1 MRCLDVNRRAIANK
15 RQLRLEPA
23 GRRSGGRAR
32 GRFTDEAKEDVELVG
47 VRDAEADDWRVR
59 WRKIISCA
67 KTENGADL

>member
-1 MRCLDVNRRAIANK
+1 MNRRAIANK

-47 VRDAEADDWRVR
+47 VRDAEADEEGWRVR
-59 WRKIISCA
+59 WRKMISCA
-67 KTENGADL
+67 KTRMEQIFDL